1 MSISYAQLAH
11 FSRQF
16 RTHYDRQFLPFLEQW
31 DLSMREV
38 HVLLFLI
45 NNPELDTARD
55 VVIYRGLS
63 KSQVSQAVEILCRR
77 GILTRSADTQ
87 DRRVVHLAITEQ
99 GMPLAKEAQRQQ
111 ALCGQRL
118 LAGLTSPERREFL
131 HLLEKVFESTDALTE
146 RSPDRE
152 P

>member
-16 RTHYDRQFLPFLEQW
+16 RSHYDRQFLPFLEQW

-38 HVLLFLI
+38 HVLLFLV

-63 KSQVSQAVEILCRR
+63 KSQVSQAVDILCRR
-77 GILTRSADTQ
+77 GFLTRTADSA
-87 DRRVVHLAITEQ
+87 DRRVVHLAITKQ
-99 GMPLAKEAQRQQ
+99 GAPLAREAQHQQ
-111 ALCGQRL
+111 ALCGQKL
-118 LAGLTSPERREFL
+118 LAGLEPQEQREFL
-131 HLLEKVFESTDALTE
+131 RLLEKVLKNADILTE
-146 RSPDRE
+146 GSPDRE
-152 P
+152 S

>member
-16 RTHYDRQFLPFLEQW
+16 RAHYDRQFGPFLEQW

-63 KSQVSQAVEILCRR
+63 KSQVSQAVEVLCRR
-77 GILTRSADTQ
+77 GILTRSADTE
-87 DRRVVHLAITEQ
+87 DRRVVHLAITDQ
-99 GMPLAKEAQRQQ
+99 GMPLAREAQRQQ

-118 LAGLTSPERREFL
+118 LMGLAPREQQDFL
-131 HLLEKVFESTDALTE
+131 RLLEKVLENTDILTE
-146 RSPDRE
+146 GSTDRE

>member
-16 RTHYDRQFLPFLEQW
+16 RTHYDRQFLPFLERW
-31 DLSMREV
+31 NLSMREV
-38 HVLLFLI
+38 HVLLFLV

-55 VVIYRGLS
+55 VVVYRGLS
-63 KSQVSQAVEILCRR
+63 KSQVSQAVDILCCR
-77 GILTRSADTQ
+77 GFLSRKADAE
-87 DRRVVHLAITEQ
+87 DRRVVHLAITDQ
-99 GMPLAKEAQRQQ
+99 GALPAREAQRLQ

-118 LAGLTSPERREFL
+118 LEGLTPQEQRDFL
-131 HLLEKVFESTDALTE
+131 RLLEKVFENTDALAE
-146 RSPDRE
+146 RSLDRE